1 MKFLKPFKLF
11 EAEGYPNPD
20 DITEDQVMLIFNDPE
35 RAPFFF
41 SPEGDEQ
48 DQKSANQFLSI
59 LDNMEEEITPLQF
72 INFTK
77 YLVRLDN
84 FKLANGVMVAF
95 FRMKHYLF
103 TPEYLR
109 KTLYFDEHYH
119 SNEMDNILKIK
130 KDNEIMEPDEDWIDI
145 RAEIAALEGGGY
157 ERSPEV
163 LSGRD
168 LQNAIDGALD
178 KRDFKEVERLSKMLP
193 ECYGF
198 SFTKKI
204 SLFS

>member
-41 SPEGDEQ
+41 SPEGDEK
-48 DQKSANQFLSI
+48 DQRSANQFLSI

-72 INFTK
+72 LNFTK

-84 FKLANGVMVAF
+84 FKLANGIMIAF
-95 FRMKHYLF
+95 FQMKHYLF

-119 SNEMDNILKIK
+119 PNELDQILKIK
-130 KDNEIMEPDEDWIDI
+130 KENEIMEPDEDWIDI
-145 RAEIAALEGGGY
+145 RAEIAAIEGGGSG
-157 ERSPEV
+157 RSEI

-168 LQNAIDGALD
+168 LQDAIDNALD
-178 KRDFKEVERLSKMLP
+178 RRDFKEVERLSKMLP

>member
-11 EAEGYPNPD
+11 EAEGYPNPE
-20 DITEDQVMLIFNDPE
+20 DITEDQVMLIFNDPD
-35 RAPFFF
+35 RAPIFF

-48 DQKSANQFLSI
+48 DKESAQVFLRI
-59 LDNMEEEITPLQF
+59 LDDMEEEITPLQF
-72 INFTK
+72 LNFTK
-77 YLVRLDN
+77 YLVKIDD
-84 FKLANGVMVAF
+84 FKLAKGIMMF
-95 FRMKHYLF
+95 FFKMKHYLF
-103 TPEYLR
+103 NPEYLR

-119 SNEMDNILKIK
+119 PNELDQILKIK
-130 KDNEIMEPDEDWIDI
+130 KENEIMEPDEDWIDI
-145 RAEIAALEGGGY
+145 RAEIAALEGGGSG
-157 ERSPEV
+157 RSSEV

-168 LQNAIDGALD
+168 LQNAIDSALD

>member
-1 MKFLKPFKLF
+1 
-11 EAEGYPNPD
+11 
-20 DITEDQVMLIFNDPE
+20 
-35 RAPFFF
+35 
-41 SPEGDEQ
+41 
-48 DQKSANQFLSI
+48 
-59 LDNMEEEITPLQF
+59 
-72 INFTK
+72 
-77 YLVRLDN
+77 
-84 FKLANGVMVAF
+84 
-95 FRMKHYLF
+95 
-103 TPEYLR
+103 
-109 KTLYFDEHYH
+109 
-119 SNEMDNILKIK
+119 MDNILKIK

-168 LQNAIDGALD
+168 LQNAIDSALD